1 MAREGGADRGS
12 LRSAARALRG
22 SLAMRC
28 LALLGVYALVLAG
41 LLGGMGALVDGLFD
55 GAFPSMG
62 TVLEYEGEL
71 ADDRFGA
78 LATSRL
84 SNALIVVF
92 DADGRCL
99 YASSERAAERVSAAD
114 LAIIGSYAGSPYEGF
129 EEAGEDGEVRYLTA
143 GGRVLGITALG
154 RSLPEAVERAYAAA
168 DQVDFEGKHQ
178 RSDIGRRALAALEA
192 GKGEG

>member
-99 YASSERAAERVSAAD
+99 YASSEWAAERVSAAD
-114 LAIIGSYAGSPYEGF
+114 LAIIGSYAG
-129 EEAGEDGEVRYLTA
+129 
-143 GGRVLGITALG
+143 
-154 RSLPEAVERAYAAA
+154 
-168 DQVDFEGKHQ
+168 
-178 RSDIGRRALAALEA
+178 
-192 GKGEG
+192 